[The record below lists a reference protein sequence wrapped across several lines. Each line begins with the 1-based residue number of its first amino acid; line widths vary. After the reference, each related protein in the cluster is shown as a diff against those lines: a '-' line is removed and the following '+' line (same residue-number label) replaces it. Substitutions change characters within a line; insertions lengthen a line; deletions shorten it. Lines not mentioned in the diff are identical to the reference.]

1 MNNLQKNNECKDVL
15 VLGGTRYFG
24 RSIVDELLA
33 AGHQV
38 TIFTRG
44 NLKHDFS
51 SKVTHIIGD
60 GITDCDVWRKG
71 YADEFYAFTENI
83 ERTVVVNS
91 SKNVINCLNDYIKI
105 IS

>member
-1 MNNLQKNNECKDVL
+1 MTYKHRTKAHL
-15 VLGGTRYFG
+15 VKSL
-24 RSIVDELLA
+24 
-33 AGHQV
+33 
-38 TIFTRG
+38 
-44 NLKHDFS
+44 NLKG
-51 SKVTHIIGD
+51 VTHIIGD